1 MKTEGLT
8 IEELAD
14 ALGVKPS
21 QVMRLGAKGVIPS
34 YMVGRYRR
42 FDLDE
47 VKAALKKGTAGAGK
61 AA

>member
-1 MKTEGLT
+1 MTKLLT

-21 QVMRLGAKGVIPS
+21 WVMDNGAKGTIPS
-34 YMVGRYRR
+34 YLVGRYRR

-47 VKAALKKGTAGAGK
+47 VKAALRRDGEKD

>member
-1 MKTEGLT
+1 MTTANEKLLT
-8 IEELAD
+8 IEELAE

-21 QVMRLGAKGVIPS
+21 WVMEHGARGDIPS
-34 YMVGRYRR
+34 YKVGRYRR

-47 VKAALKKGTAGAGK
+47 VKAALKEK

>member
-1 MKTEGLT
+1 MTGKLLT

-21 QVMRLGAKGVIPS
+21 WVMEHGAKGTIPS
-34 YMVGRYRR
+34 YLVGRYRR

-47 VKAALKKGTAGAGK
+47 VKVALKRDGK
-61 AA
+61 RDAA